1 DNEETRVMALV
12 VSLKILELIYFNYP
26 ESSRA
31 DDSLWEIAQTV
42 LEYGIVDVLGEED
55 CYRKI
60 IDEYPDSLFAE
71 EAAARLEAI
80 SVEGLR

>member
-1 DNEETRVMALV
+1 MALV

-26 ESSRA
+26 DSSRA

-42 LEYGIVDVLGEED
+42 LEYDISDVLSEED

-60 IDEYPDSLFAE
+60 IDEYPDSLFVE
-71 EAAARLEAI
+71 EAEARLDAI
-80 SVEGLR
+80 AVRN